1 MIAKVARG
9 EQSGEA
15 EGFEGLEATVF
26 ALTFS
31 PTGAAYRRAARTR
44 GSPLWVE
51 QMFQMDCSA
60 LTSPQFVLDRP
71 PDPAR
76 H

>member
-1 MIAKVARG
+1 MIAKVAPG
-9 EQSGEA
+9 ELPGEA
-15 EGFEGLEATVF
+15 EGFEAIVF
-26 ALTFS
+26 ALAFS
-31 PTGAAYRRAARTR
+31 PTGATYRRSARIR

-51 QMFQMDCSA
+51 LNVPDGCSA
-60 LTSPQFVLDRP
+60 LTSPQLVLDRP

>member
-1 MIAKVARG
+1 VIAKVARG

-15 EGFEGLEATVF
+15 EGFEGFEATVF

-31 PTGAAYRRAARTR
+31 PTGAAYRRAARIR

-51 QMFQMDCSA
+51 LNVPDGRLA
-60 LTSPQFVLDRP
+60 LTSPQLVLDRP

-76 H
+76 N